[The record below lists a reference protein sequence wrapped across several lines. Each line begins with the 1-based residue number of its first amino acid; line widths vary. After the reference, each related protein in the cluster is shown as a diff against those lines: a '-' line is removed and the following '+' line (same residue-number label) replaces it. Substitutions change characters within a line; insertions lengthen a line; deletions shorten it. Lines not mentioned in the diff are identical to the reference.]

1 MHGQD
6 SVQFLRRILTMKQN
20 SLRTILIF
28 FFSFILSVNAEEKPY
43 VLLVSFDGFRADYL
57 DWYDTP
63 NFDALAE
70 RGVKAESLQPQFPT
84 KTFPN
89 HYSIVTGMYIENH
102 GLIANSFYD
111 QRLDL
116 EFTLRNRDRVQD
128 ARFYGGE
135 PIWVTAENQGIKTAS
150 YFWVGTEAP
159 IGDVYPG
166 IWKLYDM
173 DVPFQARIDSVVSW
187 FSLPEDRRPQFIT
200 LYFHEPDWTGHS
212 KGPKDR
218 KTRKKVEE
226 MDSVLGDLIEAL
238 SDLIIS
244 EQLNIIITS
253 DHGMVEVRS
262 KNAIYVNKYVDMKKV
277 SMEGRGPFSFIY
289 GKDREALNE
298 AYATLKNV
306 KHISVYK
313 KDEIPERYHY
323 RDHYRIKDI
332 LIVADEGWTIRKD
345 RKDFSGS
352 FIFGDHGYDNTL
364 QSMQAIF
371 LGDGPAFKDG
381 YERSTV
387 ENIHIYPLIAEILGI
402 IPNENIDG
410 NLEKISDV
418 LIEN

>member
-1 MHGQD
+1 MNKLG
-6 SVQFLRRILTMKQN
+6 N
-20 SLRTILIF
+20 LIF
-28 FFSFILSVNAEEKPY
+28 TAFLCLSVSLADDRPY

-63 NFDALAE
+63 NFDAFAKK
-70 RGVKAESLQPQFPT
+70 GVIAESLQPQFPS

-102 GLIANSFYD
+102 GMIANYFYD
-111 QRLDL
+111 EQLDL
-116 EFTLRNRDRVQD
+116 SFTLKDRNMVQD

-135 PIWVTAENQGIKTAS
+135 PIWVTAEKQGLRTAAF
-150 YFWVGTEAP
+150 YWPGTEAP
-159 IGDVYPG
+159 IGEIYPG

-200 LYFHEPDWTGHS
+200 LYFHEPDWTGHG

-218 KTRKKVEE
+218 RTRKKVEE
-226 MDSVLGDLIEAL
+226 MDGVLGKLMEVL
-238 SDLIIS
+238 SDLSIA

-262 KNAIYVNKYVDMKKV
+262 KNAIYLNKYVDLDKV
-277 SMEGRGPFSFIY
+277 EMEGRGPFSFLY
-289 GKDREALNE
+289 GNDESALNE
-298 AYATLKNV
+298 AYTSLKEV
-306 KHISVYK
+306 KNISVYR
-313 KDEIPERYHY
+313 KDEIPARYHY

-332 LIVADEGWTIRKD
+332 LIVADEGWTIRKN
-345 RKDFSGS
+345 RRDFSGS

-371 LGDGPAFKDG
+371 LAHGPAFKND
-381 YERSTV
+381 YERGTV
-387 ENIHIYPLIAEILGI
+387 ENIHIYPLIIEILGLV
-402 IPNENIDG
+402 PNDEIDG
-410 NLEKISDV
+410 DLDLIKDV
-418 LIEN
+418 LIDQ